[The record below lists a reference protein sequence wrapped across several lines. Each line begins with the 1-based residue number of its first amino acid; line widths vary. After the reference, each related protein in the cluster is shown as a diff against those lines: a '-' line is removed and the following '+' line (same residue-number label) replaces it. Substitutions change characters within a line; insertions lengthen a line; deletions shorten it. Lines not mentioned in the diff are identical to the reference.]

1 MQWANTKTM
10 HYEVQSVVKLNHIKN
25 ANQTMNN
32 IPWHTG
38 KVLQWRILVLQVFFK
53 QAHYKGVQ
61 F

>member
-1 MQWANTKTM
+1 M